1 MAFYTIY
8 NNLKD
13 KFTPLL
19 KESRFFE
26 AGVLTPEEFVQAGD
40 FLVSKCPTWSWCEG
54 VKEKKRNYLPDN
66 KQYLITK
73 NVPCIKRAKDMEYT
87 NDEME
92 RIVEGEWIETYYQMK
107 KQNIDQVEEIDSEM
121 KKLTVN
127 QSNNEQEIEDLED
140 LDELEEAMGND
151 NFEIVEDP
159 NELTE
164 DNILKTRTY
173 NISITYDKGY
183 QTPRIWLF
191 GFDENHIPLTPDQI
205 FEDISE
211 DHAKKTVTIEAHP
224 HENFSLATIHPCRHA
239 NVTKKL
245 VDSMIKTGHEIRPDM
260 ALLIFL
266 KFMSSVLPTINYDF
280 TISLKFP

>member
-1 MAFYTIY
+1 MRFYTIY

-13 KFTPLL
+13 KITPIL

-40 FLVSKCPTWSWCEG
+40 FLVSKCPTWSWSGG
-54 VKEKKRNYLPDN
+54 VKEKKRNYLPED

-73 NVPCIKRAKDMEYT
+73 NVPCVNRAKDMECAAE
-87 NDEME
+87 DEGE
-92 RIVEGEWIETYYQMK
+92 RITEDGWIEPYYQMK
-107 KQNIDQVEEIDSEM
+107 KQDINQIEEIDSDM
-121 KKLTVN
+121 KKLSVTET
-127 QSNNEQEIEDLED
+127 SNEQEIDD
-140 LDELEEAMGND
+140 IDDIDELEEIMN
-151 NFEIVEDP
+151 EDDFDKVDP
-159 NELTE
+159 DELIE

-173 NISITYDKGY
+173 NICITYDKGY

-191 GFDENHIPLTPDQI
+191 GFDENHIPLTHEQI

-211 DHAKKTVTIEAHP
+211 DHAKKTVTIETHP
-224 HENFSLATIHPCRHA
+224 HENYSLATVHPCRHA
-239 NVTKKL
+239 NVTKKI
-245 VDSMIKTGHEIRPDM
+245 VDSMLEAGHEIRPDM

-280 TISLKFP
+280 TISLEK